1 MPPPHHGRRRAR
13 ALPCCDAAAQAYE
26 GWPRRWTPWR
36 RETRSRGRRPLRGW
50 REVGRGGGQAHE
62 CAATRSQVPGE
73 ETRSRAWCTREACC
87 WGGVGWGRVRERAAT
102 RSRGIR
108 GVARPQ
114 RPRGPAARPRQSGGS
129 RGARTLLQGG
139 RTQVAGGRACE
150 RPRSLRH
157 GRSRRHG
164 AASTCAWAR
173 VYSSTRSSRAGR
185 TRRPPSG
192 RAWGVAWAWTW
203 EQGPHEQAQA
213 RRRRGRA
220 RQ

>member
-1 MPPPHHGRRRAR
+1 MVAGGRGRCRAATRRRRRMRGSRGDGRHGGGRRG
-13 ALPCCDAAAQAYE
+13 L
-26 GWPRRWTPWR
+26 
-36 RETRSRGRRPLRGW
+36 
-50 REVGRGGGQAHE
+50 VGAVLIEDGAKWGGGGGQAHE
-62 CAATRSQVPGE
+62 CAATRSQVPGV

-102 RSRGIR
+102 RSRGTR

-173 VYSSTRSSRAGR
+173 VHSSTRSSRAGR

-203 EQGPHEQAQA
+203 GQGPHEQAQA